1 MTRTRTTNTWA
12 WYGLAGMC
20 IGPAIYVLILP
31 DLWAG
36 LGEMW
41 IVPITLGVIP
51 AAETIGLSEDLVLTI
66 TNPISPL
73 LIPWGIGLVLANT
86 AVTIFQNVVTL
97 FQKLMR

>member
-1 MTRTRTTNTWA
+1 MTRTRTTNTRV
-12 WYGLAGMC
+12 LQVLVSIC
-20 IGPAIYVLILP
+20 IGLAIYVLILP

-36 LGEMW
+36 LGEVW

-66 TNPISPL
+66 TNPITPL
-73 LIPWGIGLVLANT
+73 LIPWGIGIASANK
-86 AVTIFQNVVTL
+86 AVTF